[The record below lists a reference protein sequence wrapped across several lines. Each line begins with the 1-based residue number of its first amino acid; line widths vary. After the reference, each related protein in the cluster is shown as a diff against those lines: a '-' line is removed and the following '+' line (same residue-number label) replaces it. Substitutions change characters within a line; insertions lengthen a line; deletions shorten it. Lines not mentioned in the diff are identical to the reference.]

1 MKKFLFLGGMFLLP
15 YLIQAQN
22 IFSGEPIQW
31 VGRPNGYSTTPYNSD
46 YRTTGYRKVSTTT
59 NNPSDG
65 RGQWATTINVQ
76 SSGGNITPDNMPG
89 GGGAGWLLISGPSG
103 NRFQNK
109 WNFSGIGQAGLNA
122 INNITRQGGGEDM
135 GLNMGTTG
143 YYTFVMRDA
152 GYNNS
157 EVYIGYTASEPVT
170 VSHLGQT
177 FSNGQP
183 VISISTN
190 NTPSA
195 GENIYVRYRVG
206 TNDFTTGTSLV
217 QATGLGTSW
226 TATLP
231 LQNCNTTVYYY
242 VFTSTRN
249 LSALNGDTEQNRSL
263 ATLRYDDSSGSNYS
277 FNISQSSAAVL
288 SGGATICSGDS
299 SVIQVSITGGI
310 SPYTLVYSDGTSN
323 FTVNNYESNTEIN
336 ISPTSTATFSIVSVT
351 GANGCTGIGNS
362 GTALV
367 TVNENITY
375 YADNDGDGFGDIAVT
390 QDSCVGAPEGFVLD
404 SSDCDDS
411 NETVYPGAPE
421 ICYDGLDNDC
431 DGIIDNGCT
440 PLVSVVQPTQCGVTL
455 PAVDSSVFANLVAGA
470 QGYRFRV
477 TNLSTNQ
484 VQTIDRVLRVF
495 RFTQLMN
502 YAFDTEYAVEV
513 SVRINNVWQPFYGTP
528 CNVSTPD
535 TTTQIQASQCNTTLS
550 NTNIPVFAD
559 IVPFATGYRFRVTN
573 TLNPIDVQTVDR
585 PLREFRLT
593 NLASFEYNTTY
604 NVEVAVRNTDGMYL
618 SYGPVCNITTPT
630 LSTVGLVDTQC
641 DEYLVSS
648 NSETLFAEFFPGA
661 EGYRFLLENVSEDYS
676 QTVDRALRTVTLSNF
691 TGLLPG
697 TTYTVRV
704 AIRLN
709 GVWGPYGKS
718 CSIITPGEVGRTDEV
733 SRVDAGIA
741 KDFKAIAY
749 PNPFAT
755 SFAIDVRTSNTETV
769 SLTVYD
775 MTGRLLEVREVKA
788 QDVTNYQF
796 GDRYPSG
803 VYNVIVTQGEETRT
817 VRVVK
822 Q

>member
-1 MKKFLFLGGMFLLP
+1 MKKFLLLGGMFLLP

-22 IFSGEPIQW
+22 VFSGEPIQW
-31 VGRPNGYSTTPYNSD
+31 VGRPNGYTTTPYNSD

-59 NNPSDG
+59 SNPSDG

-109 WNFSGIGQAGLNA
+109 WNFSGVGQAGLNA

-135 GLNMGTTG
+135 GLNMGTVG

-157 EVYIGYTASEPVT
+157 EVYIGYTSEEPVT
-170 VSHLGQT
+170 VSHSGQS
-177 FSNGQP
+177 FFNGEP

-190 NTPSA
+190 STPSA

-217 QATGLGTSW
+217 QAIGMGTSW

-231 LQNCNTTVYYY
+231 VQNCNTTVYYY

-249 LSALNGDTEQNRSL
+249 LSDLNGDTEQNRSL
-263 ATLRYDDSSGSNYS
+263 ATLRYDDSFGSNYS
-277 FNISQSSAAVL
+277 FSIAQSSVAVL
-288 SGGATICSGDS
+288 SGDATICSGDS
-299 SVIQVSITGGI
+299 SVLQVSITGGL
-310 SPYTLVYSDGTSN
+310 SPYTLVYSDGITN
-323 FTVNNYESNTEIN
+323 FTVNDYVSDTDIN
-336 ISPTSTATFSIVSVT
+336 VSPMSSSTFSIVSVT
-351 GANGCTGIGNS
+351 GANGCEGLGNS

-390 QDSCVGAPEGFVLD
+390 QDSCTGAPEGFVLD
-404 SSDCDDS
+404 SSDCDDT
-411 NETVYPGAPE
+411 NNTVYPGAAE

-431 DGIIDNGCT
+431 DGTIDNGCT
-440 PLVSVVQPTQCGVTL
+440 PIVTVVQPSQCGITL
-455 PAVDSSVFANLVAGA
+455 AAIDSYVFANLVPSV

-477 TNLSTNQ
+477 TNTSTNE

-495 RFTQLMN
+495 RITQLPN
-502 YAFDTEYAVEV
+502 YAFNTEYSVEV

-528 CNVSTPD
+528 CTVTTPD
-535 TTTQIQASQCNTTLS
+535 TTTQVRASQCNSTLA
-550 NTNIPVFAD
+550 NVDTLIFAD

-573 TLNPIDVQTVDR
+573 TLNPIDVQTIDR
-585 PLREFRLT
+585 PIRDFKMS
-593 NLASFEYNTTY
+593 NLSSFEYNTSY
-604 NVEVAVRNTDGMYL
+604 NVEVAVRNTDGTYL
-618 SYGPVCNITTPT
+618 SYGPVCNINTPS
-630 LSTVGLVDTQC
+630 LPTVGLVDAQC

-648 NSETLFAEFFPGA
+648 NTEILFAELYPGA
-661 EGYRFLLENVSEDYS
+661 EGYRFLLENLSQPYS
-676 QTVDRALRTVTLSNF
+676 QTVDRVLRTVTLNNF
-691 TGLLPG
+691 TGLLAG
-697 TTYTVRV
+697 NTYTVRV
-704 AIRLN
+704 AIQLN

-718 CSIITPGEVGRTDEV
+718 CSIITPGGVGRTDEIT
-733 SRVDAGIA
+733 RVDEGLVNE
-741 KDFKAIAY
+741 FKAIAY
-749 PNPFAT
+749 PNPFVT

-775 MTGRLLEVREVKA
+775 MTGRLLEATEAKA
-788 QDVTNYQF
+788 QDLTNYQF

-803 VYNVIVTQGEETRT
+803 VYNVIVTQGNETRT